1 MRILTL
7 IYEFPPVGGGG
18 GRAAY
23 DICKGLVARGHEVTV
38 LTAHMQGLPFEE
50 YKDGIR
56 LARISSFRRE
66 TFGASFM
73 TMLAYVLAGLWA
85 GFRLIRLDRPDIIHA
100 HFAVPSGALAWAL
113 SIFTGIPYIL
123 TAHLGDVPGG
133 VPEKT
138 GKWFRWVQPFT
149 VPIWKRAKKII
160 AVSEHTRQLALQ
172 HYSVNV
178 EVIPNGADVKRLAPA
193 VIKVNTP
200 PRLIFAGR
208 FVPQKNPFAIIQT
221 LSQLKDLNWTCSM
234 LGDGPLFEDVK
245 REIEKTGMS
254 ERFYLPGW
262 VTPDIVLEHF
272 SRSDILFMPSLS
284 EGLPVVGVQA
294 LATGLAIVASEI
306 GGFLDLVDTGKNG
319 YLIDVRD
326 IPAFSRVLREM
337 ISDPQVLLR
346 FREASVKKSREFDI
360 QKVVDQYETILQS
373 AGGFPDT
380 NSRL

>member
-7 IYEFPPVGGGG
+7 IYEFPPIGGGG

-56 LARISSFRRE
+56 LVRISSLRRE
-66 TFGASFM
+66 IFGASFT

-85 GFRLIRLDRPDIIHA
+85 GLRLIDINRPDIIHT
-100 HFAVPSGALAWAL
+100 HFAVPSGALAWIL
-113 SIFTGIPYIL
+113 SVLTGIPYIL

-138 GKWFRWVQPFT
+138 GKWFRWLEPFT
-149 VPIWKRAKKII
+149 RPIWRRAKKVI

-178 EVIPNGADVKRLAPA
+178 EVVHNGADVKHLAPSK
-193 VIKVNTP
+193 IKVNAP

-208 FVPQKNPFAIIQT
+208 FVSQKNPFAIIQA
-221 LSQLKDLNWTCSM
+221 LSKLKDLNWNCSM
-234 LGDGPLFEDVK
+234 LGDGPLFENIK
-245 REIEKTGMS
+245 REIEKTGMN
-254 ERFYLPGW
+254 ERFDLPGW
-262 VTPDIVLEHF
+262 VTPDVVLEYF
-272 SRSDILFMPSLS
+272 SRSDVLFMPSLS

-294 LATGLAIVASEI
+294 LAAGLAIVASEI
-306 GGFLDLVDTGKNG
+306 GGFLDLVDNEKNG
-319 YLIDVRD
+319 YLVDVQD
-326 IPAFSRVLREM
+326 IPAFSRVLRGM
-337 ISDPQVLLR
+337 ISDPKVLLR
-346 FREASVKKSREFDI
+346 LREGSIEKSHQFDI
-360 QKVVDQYETILQS
+360 QKIVDQYQSILQ
-373 AGGFPDT
+373 GVLKPD
-380 NSRL
+380 